1 MLYQR
6 SLDIEQRLRLV
17 LELISTGEYSTPR
30 LAEKV
35 GVSVPTV
42 SRDVQA
48 LRERG
53 HKIRSERQ
61 SDGWRYVVAVPQP
74 RGDRPESHAPK
85 RIPR

>member
-17 LELISTGEYSTPR
+17 LELIGTGEYSTPR
-30 LAEKV
+30 LAERA
-35 GVSVPTV
+35 GVSIPTI

-53 HKIRSERQ
+53 HEIRSEKR
-61 SDGWRYVVAVPQP
+61 SDGWRYVLAISSEQRGKRTPTERLRHP
-74 RGDRPESHAPK
+74 R
-85 RIPR
+85 